1 MAASSIPKISPFLR
15 KSMKLMFPKNSCVG
29 AVSILFALL
38 LATSVGVAAQTKKV
52 AAAKKPTA
60 TTTAKL
66 SKDANKQTPVKP
78 KATTAKK
85 TVAKETDARANT
97 NTGKSKVI
105 ADPKAK
111 KSVAESSAR
120 PASQDKKELPAK
132 ERARAEAQDKKN
144 PNKAAESK
152 RQAAELSRL
161 EKERQAAALAERR
174 RREEAAREALARRL
188 AFERGLRTE
197 TVSNIAKDNTEGE
210 DLAIRAEAIRALGSH
225 AGSVVVM
232 EAQTGKVLTIVNQDW
247 AIRDSVKP
255 CSTIKLVTGIAGLNE
270 GVINKDGAI
279 RDTPS
284 RRDLDDALAYSD
296 NPYFQRAGS
305 IVGNGKMIEY
315 ARQLG
320 LGQATG
326 LNVEGETAGKL
337 AIGNNNARI
346 YSHGDDFE
354 VSTLQLAVMV
364 SAITNGGLRIIP
376 RVPRNEIEKTKFQTF
391 YRHKIE
397 LPRQNLRRVIPGMIG
412 AAEYGTARRDM
423 DMSLGVAGKTG
434 SCISKGTWV
443 GLFASVAPIEAPK
456 YSVVV
461 ITRGQSERGRHAA
474 AVASKI
480 YNALSRNI
488 VRTDRNMAQTEFK
501 LQPRQGI
508 KAAAAAVSDEDED
521 DVGEGLTNAAVAGD
535 TGDSLRNSGADVA
548 APPVVNRV
556 PIVNSDSKKLV
567 TKTGNSKPTFP
578 PVIITYDKDA
588 KEAKRPGTKPE

>member
-1 MAASSIPKISPFLR
+1 
-15 KSMKLMFPKNSCVG
+15 MKLMFPKNSCVG
-29 AVSILFALL
+29 AVSILLFLL
-38 LATSVGVAAQTKKV
+38 LTTSFGVAQTKK
-52 AAAKKPTA
+52 ASPAKKPANSTP
-60 TTTAKL
+60 AKQ
-66 SKDANKQTPVKP
+66 SKDANKKSALKANAAVSKKTVEKNANAKANTRVANAKVDP
-78 KATTAKK
+78 KSKK
-85 TVAKETDARANT
+85 TVAKST
-97 NTGKSKVI
+97 
-105 ADPKAK
+105 AK
-111 KSVAESSAR
+111 PTVK
-120 PASQDKKELPAK
+120 DTKKTLTAK

-144 PNKAAESK
+144 PKKAAESK
-152 RQAAELSRL
+152 KQAAERRRL

-174 RREEAAREALARRL
+174 RREQAAREALARRL

-232 EAQTGKVLTIVNQDW
+232 EAKTGKVLTIVNQDW

-255 CSTIKLVTGIAGLNE
+255 CSTIKLVTGVAGLNE
-270 GVINKDGAI
+270 GVINKEGAI
-279 RDTPS
+279 RDIPS

-296 NPYFQRAGS
+296 NPYFQRAGL
-305 IVGNGKMIEY
+305 IFGNGKMIEY
-315 ARQLG
+315 ARELG

-337 AIGNNNARI
+337 AIGNNNGRI

-364 SAITNGGLRIIP
+364 SAITNGGRRVIP

-412 AAEYGTARRDM
+412 AAEYGTARRNM

-443 GLFASVAPIEAPK
+443 GLFASVAPIEDPK

-480 YNALSRNI
+480 YSALSRNI
-488 VRTDRNMAQTEFK
+488 VRTDRNLAQTEFK
-501 LQPRQGI
+501 LQPRHGI
-508 KAAAAAVSDEDED
+508 KTAVAAVSDEDED
-521 DVGEGLTNAAVAGD
+521 DVGEGLSNALVAGD
-535 TGDSLRNSGADVA
+535 IDDRLKNSGDVA
-548 APPVVNRV
+548 APPVVNRAPV
-556 PIVNSDSKKLV
+556 VKADAKKLV
-567 TKTGNSKPTFP
+567 TKTGNSKPIFP
-578 PVIITYDKDA
+578 PVVITYDK
-588 KEAKRPGTKPE
+588 EAKDANKRGSKPE